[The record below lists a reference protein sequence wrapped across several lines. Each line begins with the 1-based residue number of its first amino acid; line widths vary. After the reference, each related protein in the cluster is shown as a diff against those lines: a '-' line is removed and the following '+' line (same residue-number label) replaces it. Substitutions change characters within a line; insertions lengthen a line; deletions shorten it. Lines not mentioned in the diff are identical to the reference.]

1 MKVIN
6 QSLLSHT
13 QIFKERYSYWSKTR
27 NQHSSTHRRNAHFWT
42 LRDWI
47 MVEPSGIE
55 PLTSCVQGRRSP
67 SWAMAP
73 LSNLSFLLTAT
84 LHLSLAQSHTEVCS
98 FTRSGVRLALSK
110 KSVVILF
117 KRHLKAT
124 FKRYLQT
131 PNNWQCINK
140 TKKDLILLLNFFLGK
155 AFKREV

>member
-1 MKVIN
+1 MKLVF
-6 QSLLSHT
+6 SLFLSHIR
-13 QIFKERYSYWSKTR
+13 IFKERSDKSQKSTLI
-27 NQHSSTHRRNAHFWT
+27 NECSFLSSDQVKRV
-42 LRDWI
+42 
-47 MVEPSGIE
+47 VEPSGIE

-84 LHLSLAQSHTEVCS
+84 LHLSLVQSHTEVCS

-117 KRHLKAT
+117 KCHLKAT
-124 FKRYLQT
+124 LKRYLQT
-131 PNNWQCINK
+131 PDNCQLFK
-140 TKKDLILLLNFFLGK
+140 SKSLLTSFTDFFLGK